1 MSGAVREIDGSKGE
15 GGGQILRSSL
25 ALALAT
31 GTPVRVRNVRAG
43 RDRPGLLRQHLAAV
57 RAAAAVCSGEVEGAV
72 LGSTEVVLRP
82 GAVRPGEY
90 RFAVGTAGSAGLV
103 LQTVLLPLCLAGGGS
118 TLVLEG
124 GTHNP
129 AAPPF
134 DFLAKA
140 WLPLLGRMGFP
151 VEAVLDRHG
160 FFPAGGGRF
169 TVRVGRAG
177 ALSALSLMERG
188 EVVARRGRV
197 LVAGLPAAVGER
209 ERAAV
214 VRGTG
219 WGADSVLVEEVDSAG
234 PGNAVLLEVG
244 CAGVFEVFSAFGEY
258 GVRAEVVA
266 ERVVK
271 EYRGW
276 LGAGGGVGRRL
287 ADQLLLPMALG
298 GGGEFRTVPLSGHSR
313 THVEV
318 LREFGFEVRVE
329 SEKRSVTV
337 EVGRGGVP
345 GTTSGPG

>member
-90 RFAVGTAGSAGLV
+90 RF
-103 LQTVLLPLCLAGGGS
+103 GGGRGGPGGRGRPR
-118 TLVLEG
+118 VWRRGARGGGGARGGRAG

-219 WGADSVLVEEVDSAG
+219 WGADSVLVVQVDSAG

-276 LGAGGGVGRRL
+276 LGAGVPVGRRL